1 MRMHR
6 GLVVL
11 LSVLW
16 MGGAQA
22 QDVGPIVS
30 EAVIEAPP
38 SEVWAVWS
46 TGAGLRTWLAPHAEI
61 DLRIGGLMRTNYN
74 PQGTLGDPS
83 TIENVVLSF
92 EPDRMLSIRVA
103 RTPEGFPF
111 ATAIQEMW
119 TVIYLDP
126 VDSGRTRIRVVGL
139 GFNSAEESQRMRAF
153 FQSGNDA
160 TVRQLQDRFTA
171 VRID

>member
-1 MRMHR
+1 MHR

-11 LSVLW
+11 LAVLW
-16 MGGAQA
+16 MGGVHA
-22 QDVGPIVS
+22 QDTGPIVS
-30 EAVIEAPP
+30 EAVIEAAP

-83 TIENVVLSF
+83 TIENAILSF
-92 EPDRMLSIRVA
+92 EPDRMLSIRVV

-111 ATAIQEMW
+111 ATAIQKMW

-126 VDSGRTRIRVVGL
+126 VDGGLTRIRVVGL
-139 GFNSAEESQRMRAF
+139 GFTSTEESQRMREF
-153 FQSGNDA
+153 FQIGNDA